1 MKQEL
6 IWATGR
12 RKTSIAQ
19 VRLMPDGAGK
29 VTVNG
34 KSAEDYFAGHE
45 RHRQEALSPLV
56 KAAKDESKNFDAWVK
71 VEGGGLTGQAQAV
84 RHGLARALVKTD
96 EKFKKPMRKEGWLTR
111 DPRMVERKKPGQPK
125 ARKRFQY
132 SKR

>member
-1 MKQEL
+1 MKQEM

-19 VRLMPDGAGK
+19 VRLIPQGTGK
-29 VTVNG
+29 VTING
-34 KSAEDYFAGHE
+34 KPMDMYFRGQE
-45 RHRQEALSPLV
+45 RHIDEIMSPLRIEE
-56 KAAKDESKNFDAWVK
+56 AKGFDVFIK
-71 VEGGGLTGQAQAV
+71 LVGGGITGQAEAA
-84 RHGLARALVKTD
+84 RHGIARALAKMD
-96 EKFKKPMRKEGWLTR
+96 DKIKKVMRKEGWLTR

>member
-1 MKQEL
+1 MTQEV

-19 VRLMPDGAGK
+19 VRLLPGAGE

-34 KSAEDYFAGHE
+34 KTAAEYFQGHE
-45 RHRQEALSPLV
+45 RHREEALSPL
-56 KAAKDESKNFDAWVK
+56 KTEETKNFNALIK
-71 VEGGGLTGQAQAV
+71 VQGGGITGQAQAV
-84 RHGLARALVKTD
+84 RHGLARALVKANAD
-96 EKFKKPMRKEGWLTR
+96 YEPKLRASDLLTR
-111 DPRMVERKKPGQPK
+111 DSRKVERKKYGQSG

>member
-1 MKQEL
+1 MKQEM

-19 VRLMPDGAGK
+19 VRLTPDGAGK

-34 KSAEDYFAGHE
+34 KPAEEYFAGHE
-45 RHRQEALSPLV
+45 RHRQEALSPIA

-84 RHGLARALVKTD
+84 RHGLARALVKAD